1 VTPVSEEENLVT
13 SSKRRFRLA
22 GVVAAALIVA
32 GVRGGAQNAGSAG
45 RVASGQASERPTTP
59 VPTGRQ
65 GRGGYPL
72 PALPAVFETYQ
83 HKVRVSIVA
92 RGLDRPWSL
101 LILPDGDMLVSMR
114 YSNQIRAIRKGVLD
128 PTPLT
133 GLPAMRRI
141 FDVVMHPKFADNK
154 WIYFSYSKPGEGRTP
169 MVLARGRYD
178 GAALSNVQDLYTSDP
193 VTQGASRM
201 AFAPD
206 GSIYMTISGAGGRI
220 PAAAGAPELDP
231 RKPDTTYGKVIRVRD
246 DGTVPPDNP
255 LVGKPGARPEIYS
268 MGHRDHFGI
277 APHPVTGQM
286 FHVELG
292 PYGGDKVNI
301 LKAGGD
307 YGWPDYSYGRNNDSS
322 PLANPNVPGIEPALL
337 VWIPGITPSGL
348 LFYTGDRFPA
358 WKGNLMVGS
367 VVRGRVNGASG
378 VERVVFNDK
387 MWETRRETFLA
398 ELKQRIRDV
407 RQGPDGLIYLLTEEV
422 DGAVLKLEPA
432 D

>member
-1 VTPVSEEENLVT
+1 MPELS
-13 SSKRRFRLA
+13 RFASRFKLTIIL
-22 GVVAAALIVA
+22 VAALSATLPGA
-32 GVRGGAQNAGSAG
+32 AQNA
-45 RVASGQASERPTTP
+45 VPSGQREGATVSQIPQ
-59 VPTGRQ
+59 GRQ

-72 PALPAVFETYQ
+72 PTLPAVFETYQ
-83 HKVRVSIVA
+83 HKIRVSVVA
-92 RGLDRPWSL
+92 QGLDRPWCL

-114 YSNQIRAIRKGVLD
+114 YANQIRVIRKGVLD
-128 PTPLT
+128 PKPLT
-133 GLPAMRRI
+133 GLPPMRRI
-141 FDVVMHPKFADNK
+141 FDVVMHPKFTENK
-154 WIYFSYSKPGEGRTP
+154 WIYFSYSKPGDGRTP

-178 GAALSNVQDLYTSDP
+178 GASITNVQDLYVSDP
-193 VTQGASRM
+193 TTQGGSRL

-206 GSIYMTISGAGGRI
+206 GTIYMTISGAGGRI
-220 PAAAGAPELDP
+220 AAGPGGPEADP
-231 RKPDTTYGKVIRVRD
+231 RKLDTAYGKVIRVRD

-255 LVGKPGARPEIYS
+255 FVGKPGARPEIYTR
-268 MGHRDHFGI
+268 GHRDHFGI
-277 APHPVTGQM
+277 APHPTTGQM

-301 LKAGGD
+301 LKAGAD

-322 PLANPNVPGIEPALL
+322 PIPNPNNVTGIEPALL
-337 VWIPGITPSGL
+337 VWVPGITPSGL
-348 LFYTGDRFPA
+348 LFYTGDKFPA

-398 ELKQRIRDV
+398 ELKQRIRDI
-407 RQGPDGLIYLLTEEV
+407 RQTPDGLIYLLTEEV
-422 DGAVLKLEPA
+422 NGAVLKLEPA

>member
-1 VTPVSEEENLVT
+1 MNMSND
-13 SSKRRFRLA
+13 RRTRARIMGAGLA
-22 GVVAAALIVA
+22 LAAVFSL
-32 GVRGGAQNAGSAG
+32 AQNAAL
-45 RVASGQASERPTTP
+45 VAGQAATAPATQ
-59 VPTGRQ
+59 VPTGRT

-72 PALPAVFETYQ
+72 PALPAVFETFQ
-83 HKVRVSIVA
+83 HKVRVSVVA

-114 YSNQIRAIRKGVLD
+114 NANQIRAIRKGVLD
-128 PTPLT
+128 PTPLA
-133 GLPAMRRI
+133 GLPDMRRM
-141 FDVVMHPKFADNK
+141 FDLAMHPKFADNR
-154 WIYFSYSKPGEGRTP
+154 WIYFGYAKPVDATRTA

-178 GAALSNVQDLYTSDP
+178 GRALTEVKDLYVSDP
-193 VTQGASRM
+193 TLPGGSRM

-206 GSIYMTISGAGGRI
+206 GTIYMTISGAGGRT
-220 PAAAGAPELDP
+220 AAGADP
-231 RKPDTTYGKVIRVRD
+231 RKLDTAYGKVIRLRD

-255 LVGKPGARPEIYS
+255 FTGKPGARPEIYS
-268 MGHRDHFGI
+268 LGHRDHFGI

-322 PLANPNVPGIEPALL
+322 PLGNPTTPGIEPALL
-337 VWIPGITPSGL
+337 VWLPGITPSGL
-348 LFYTGDRFPA
+348 LFYTGDKFPA

-378 VERVVFNDK
+378 VERVVFNEK
-387 MWETRRETFLA
+387 MWETRRETFLS
-398 ELKQRIRDV
+398 ELKQRIRDI
-407 RQGPDGLIYLLTEEV
+407 RQAPDGLIYLLTEEV
-422 DGAVLKLEPA
+422 DGAVLKIEPA